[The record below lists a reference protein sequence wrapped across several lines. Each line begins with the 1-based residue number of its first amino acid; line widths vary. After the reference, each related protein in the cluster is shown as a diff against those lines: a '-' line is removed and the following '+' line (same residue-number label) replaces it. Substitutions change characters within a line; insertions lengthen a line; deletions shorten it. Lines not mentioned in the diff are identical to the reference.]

1 MKTKGMK
8 IVNNELYIGEYKA
21 SDLALQHKTPLY
33 VYDEENLRYKLD
45 LYKNNFYF

>member
-8 IVNNELYIGEYKA
+8 VVNNELYIGEFKA
-21 SDLALQHKTPLY
+21 SDLAKTYQTPLY

-45 LYKNNFYF
+45 L